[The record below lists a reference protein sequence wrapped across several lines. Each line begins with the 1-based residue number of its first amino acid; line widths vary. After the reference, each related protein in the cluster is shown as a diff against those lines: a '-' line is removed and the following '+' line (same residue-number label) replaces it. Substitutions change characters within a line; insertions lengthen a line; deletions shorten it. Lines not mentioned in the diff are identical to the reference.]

1 MRFLLLAV
9 KFFIQEYKEIF
20 SLIQSRKGV
29 YSPKKVLVVSLI
41 IFNKGIVIYYKFE
54 VEGLPSKKSFL
65 RLLANKT
72 KKYLFEGLKMQG
84 QGEPSKRYFFVSL
97 ARRRRKLLFEDRPST
112 L

>member
-20 SLIQSRKGV
+20 SLIQSRKGI

-41 IFNKGIVIYYKFE
+41 IFNKGKVLYYKFE
-54 VEGLPSKKSFL
+54 VEGLPSKRSFL

-72 KKYLFEGLKMQG
+72 KKYLFEGLKKIFRAVH
-84 QGEPSKRYFFVSL
+84 EISS
-97 ARRRRKLLFEDRPST
+97 SCC
-112 L
+112 